1 MMEQGQELLEELRNI
16 RHLASNKFR
25 KRKNESDRDFVIRK
39 AGQRCAYCRNHFPK
53 TKLSVVKKDP
63 SKDYLPMIKN
73 GVCACRDC
81 ANKKQSMTDYEFR
94 SLFVEMKKEVRQE
107 VFENYHQIRKQVFKK
122 YNHTCIYCLHEYG
135 RMPEGRKLTID
146 HKIPVAKGGTNDL
159 NNLAC
164 ACQDHNSDKRDLTT
178 EEYFK
183 RIEKRKQMGNLL

>member
-1 MMEQGQELLEELRNI
+1 
-16 RHLASNKFR
+16 
-25 KRKNESDRDFVIRK
+25 
-39 AGQRCAYCRNHFPK
+39 
-53 TKLSVVKKDP
+53 
-63 SKDYLPMIKN
+63 
-73 GVCACRDC
+73 
-81 ANKKQSMTDYEFR
+81 MTDQQYR

-135 RMPEGRKLTID
+135 KMPEGRKLTID

-164 ACQDHNSDKRDLTT
+164 ACKDHNSDKRDLTT